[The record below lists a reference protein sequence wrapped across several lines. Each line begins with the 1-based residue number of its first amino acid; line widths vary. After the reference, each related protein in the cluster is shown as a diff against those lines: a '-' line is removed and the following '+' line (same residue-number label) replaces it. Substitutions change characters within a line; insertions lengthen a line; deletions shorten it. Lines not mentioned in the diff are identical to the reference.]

1 METKSIEVWLR
12 NTIASFAVAR
22 HGSLAIVF
30 EVAAMPLMLAVG
42 AAFQPEG
49 PPPGPPCRLRWIAR
63 L

>member
-30 EVAAMPLMLAVG
+30 GVAAMPLMLAVG
-42 AAFQPEG
+42 AAVDFSPRVHRQVRHAG
-49 PPPGPPCRLRWIAR
+49 CAG
-63 L
+63 